1 MKTNAFLEDQ
11 IREHKAVEQEWLVS
25 QSRLELATEVSN
37 LGSWEWNLNTDMV
50 YFDQRRSRMF
60 GCSLYESESDFAAW
74 QNRIPRDDK
83 LRVLKILKA
92 HLADPSN
99 YFEAEYRL
107 QTDSGEWKWILD
119 RGKVVENDENGKPL
133 RMAGI
138 CLDITD
144 RKRVY
149 EEQLHQTA
157 EQFQG
162 IFESAR
168 DCIFVKDSSL
178 QYTQVN
184 PYLAG
189 LLELPESQIVG
200 RTDSELFEKDS
211 SEILGEVDQRVLKG
225 ETVEQEH
232 TRLIKGVPRT
242 FLDTKVP
249 MRNSQGQITGI
260 IGISR
265 EITDRKRSESVA
277 PHVETDC
284 QSSAMRSTLRSAR
297 LAAQTDTIVLL
308 TGESGAGK
316 DHIARY
322 IHDHSKR
329 AHGPFFSI
337 NCAAVS
343 PELAE
348 SELFGYESGAFTGSK
363 GPKRGLLE
371 LAEGGTILLN
381 EIGELSLGAPS
392 EAPDLSGYPAI
403 HESGRSKNFYR
414 ECQAYC
420 GNEPKSRKRG

>member
-1 MKTNAFLEDQ
+1 MKANAFLEEQ

-60 GCSLYESESDFAAW
+60 GCSLNESESDFAAW

-119 RGKVVENDENGKPL
+119 RGKVVENDENGRPL

-211 SEILGEVDQRVLKG
+211 SEILG
-225 ETVEQEH
+225 
-232 TRLIKGVPRT
+232 
-242 FLDTKVP
+242 
-249 MRNSQGQITGI
+249 
-260 IGISR
+260 
-265 EITDRKRSESVA
+265 
-277 PHVETDC
+277 
-284 QSSAMRSTLRSAR
+284 
-297 LAAQTDTIVLL
+297 
-308 TGESGAGK
+308 
-316 DHIARY
+316 
-322 IHDHSKR
+322 
-329 AHGPFFSI
+329 
-337 NCAAVS
+337 
-343 PELAE
+343 
-348 SELFGYESGAFTGSK
+348 
-363 GPKRGLLE
+363 
-371 LAEGGTILLN
+371 
-381 EIGELSLGAPS
+381 
-392 EAPDLSGYPAI
+392 
-403 HESGRSKNFYR
+403 
-414 ECQAYC
+414 
-420 GNEPKSRKRG
+420 